1 AQGTTALAQ
10 SNTRTSV
17 SGKVRSQNAKVTA
30 DSNKTAHATTTI
42 AKYNILTLNGVILSA
57 LTSLVDSLPDELAI
71 SIQPAF
77 DTDATATI
85 DGTVEA
91 FLGTGADVTTGTLTL
106 TANEAD
112 NDASA
117 TNNSAGVNLVNVAE
131 TAAKATINGAT
142 KVHIDQGAS
151 ID

>member
-1 AQGTTALAQ
+1 
-10 SNTRTSV
+10 
-17 SGKVRSQNAKVTA
+17 
-30 DSNKTAHATTTI
+30 
-42 AKYNILTLNGVILSA
+42 
-57 LTSLVDSLPDELAI
+57 
-71 SIQPAF
+71 
-77 DTDATATI
+77 
-85 DGTVEA
+85 
-91 FLGTGADVTTGTLTL
+91 LTL

-151 ID
+151 IDVASLTSKAFAHNEASAGANYAGVSGVNINLADVDATTNHAVSSYLGPEVGTAPDNSIAGKRLKIGDATGLNLDAESENIATVEQVEISGAVLKVQKVQPE